1 MPLSIPTLK
10 QRNNIILVII
20 IFLGICIALG
30 LEKILGA
37 FFGAIIIYVIFRPLN
52 VYLQEKRNWNKGL
65 TAALILILSFV
76 CLIVPIFFIIKLI
89 ADRAMF
95 YVNNPEE
102 SEKMLENI
110 NKFATEKLN
119 DPNLIE
125 DTVASIKAGAAG
137 FVSSLVNGAANTF
150 IQIIVMYF
158 TLYFTIK
165 NFREF
170 EKGLVQFAPFKRS
183 DSIKIGN
190 ELRNMTYSNILGQ
203 GFIAVVQ
210 GTLLGLG
217 FWIFGI
223 NDPLFWGVIG
233 TFLSMIPM
241 FGSPLIFIPAGLIEL
256 SNGNTVAGVG
266 IIIYGYLIVTSVDN
280 FIRMAIGKKI
290 ANTHPLITI
299 VGVVIGLPLFG
310 ILGILYGPL
319 LLSLFIILFKIYS
332 GNKAEIAKL
341 EGDEE

>member
-1 MPLSIPTLK
+1 MAYSIQNLK
-10 QRNNIILVII
+10 QRNSIILFIL
-20 IFLGICIALG
+20 IFLGVCIGLG
-30 LEKILGA
+30 LERILGA
-37 FFGAIIIYVIFRPLN
+37 FFGAIIIYVLFRPLN
-52 VYLQEKRNWNKGL
+52 IYLQEKKKWWPGL
-65 TAALILILSFV
+65 TAGLILILSFV
-76 CLIVPIFFIIKLI
+76 CLIIPIFSLIKLI
-89 ADRAMF
+89 VDRVLYYA
-95 YVNNPEE
+95 NNPEE
-102 SEKMLENI
+102 TEAILQNV

-119 DPNLIE
+119 DPNLID

-158 TLYFTIK
+158 TLYFTVK

-170 EKGLVQFAPFKRS
+170 EKGLVQYAPFKKS

-203 GFIAVVQ
+203 GLIAIIQ
-210 GTLLGLG
+210 GTLLGIG

-241 FGSPLIFIPAGLIEL
+241 FGSPLIFIPAGIIEL
-256 SNGNTVAGVG
+256 SNGNTIAGLG
-266 IIIYGYLIVTSVDN
+266 IIIYGYLIVTTIDN
-280 FIRMAIGKKI
+280 FIRMAIGKRI

-299 VGVVIGLPLFG
+299 IGVVIGLPLFG
-310 ILGILYGPL
+310 ILGLLFGPL
-319 LLSLFIILFKIYS
+319 LLSLFIMLVKIYNS
-332 GNKAEIAKL
+332 NRAEIGKL
-341 EGDEE
+341 EGEEE